1 MFRRWNNI
9 VWDTKHKC
17 LTRETILFDEWNNI
31 VWLHKYAL
39 WGLKRNNHASQ
50 IAWIFLKYP
59 ALVDF
64 SKRRV
69 SWKRWKYW
77 FCQAEVLFLCHSV
90 YYWCFVSLFW
100 FKMFQLVISYWI
112 YIYIINGW
120 MIVIELSISW
130 NKKLWL
136 YMLKICFLCIC
147 TI

>member
-1 MFRRWNNI
+1 MQNKRFIFRIVDFDGWNNI
-9 VWDTKHKC
+9 VCRTKHKC
-17 LTRETILFDEWNNI
+17 LTSQTILFDEWNNI
-31 VWLHKYAL
+31 VSQYNYSFQPRLLHVYA
-39 WGLKRNNHASQ
+39 
-50 IAWIFLKYP
+50 ICFAWIFLKYP

-112 YIYIINGW
+112 YIYYQW
-120 MIVIELSISW
+120 MDDSYWV
-130 NKKLWL
+130 KH
-136 YMLKICFLCIC
+136 
-147 TI
+147 